1 MPILPVQV
9 QIKYL
14 TMSNLFMV
22 LKKYF
27 SFKGFMV
34 TLGISIIVAII
45 SSLILNTSLIKTF
58 VVVIV
63 AILING
69 LIIAFEK
76 GGE

>member
-1 MPILPVQV
+1 M
-9 QIKYL
+9 
-14 TMSNLFMV
+14 MR
-22 LKKYF
+22 KKYF
-27 SFKGFMV
+27 SIKGLMV
-34 TLGISIIVAII
+34 TLGISMVVAII

-76 GGE
+76 RDE